1 MRIAATHLRN
11 VTAILPSP
19 SSSPSARCNRS
30 RPRIE
35 QIVVVAAVVD
45 YATSVGNEEDID
57 AFLSSFEDTGSRK
70 KKKKGEGKEKG
81 KKEERRRKFLPRVKL
96 WNQRDYNN
104 KTRERFFRIFAS
116 DVIEILLLN

>member
-1 MRIAATHLRN
+1 MQRVSGMKKT
-11 VTAILPSP
+11 SMP
-19 SSSPSARCNRS
+19 SSLRS
-30 RPRIE
+30 KTVE
-35 QIVVVAAVVD
+35 
-45 YATSVGNEEDID
+45 
-57 AFLSSFEDTGSRK
+57 
-70 KKKKGEGKEKG
+70 KKKKGEGKEKE

>member
-30 RPRIE
+30 RPRIK

-45 YATSVGNEEDID
+45 YATSVGNKEDID
-57 AFLSSFEDTGSRK
+57 AFLSSFEDTS
-70 KKKKGEGKEKG
+70 KKKGEGKEKG

-104 KTRERFFRIFAS
+104 T
-116 DVIEILLLN
+116 

>member
-1 MRIAATHLRN
+1 MKKT
-11 VTAILPSP
+11 SMP
-19 SSSPSARCNRS
+19 SSLRS
-30 RPRIE
+30 KTG
-35 QIVVVAAVVD
+35 AV
-45 YATSVGNEEDID
+45 E
-57 AFLSSFEDTGSRK
+57 

-81 KKEERRRKFLPRVKL
+81 KKEERRRKFLPCKNCNRVKL

>member
-45 YATSVGNEEDID
+45 YATSVGNKEDID
-57 AFLSSFEDTGSRK
+57 AFLSSFEDSR

-96 WNQRDYNN
+96 WNRRDYNN
-104 KTRERFFRIFAS
+104 T
-116 DVIEILLLN
+116 

>member
-1 MRIAATHLRN
+1 MQRVSGMKKT
-11 VTAILPSP
+11 SMP
-19 SSSPSARCNRS
+19 SSLRS
-30 RPRIE
+30 KTVE
-35 QIVVVAAVVD
+35 
-45 YATSVGNEEDID
+45 
-57 AFLSSFEDTGSRK
+57 

-116 DVIEILLLN
+116 NVIEILLLN